1 MKINMSNINVGIDL
15 GGSHVA
21 IGVVNNEGK
30 ILEQFEKDYTV
41 KEKENVLPDCNKIYC
56 RHTNGIKAKI

>member
-1 MKINMSNINVGIDL
+1 MKYYIGIDL

-30 ILEQFEKDYTV
+30 ILEQFEKDIETI
-41 KEKENVLPDCNKIYC
+41 ENIKKLQKILQEED
-56 RHTNGIKAKI
+56 